1 MNKSRS
7 ALFSCCFAIFL
18 ALAGALHPPQLY
30 AQRVSDKDIENM
42 MRNLRDDAKAFRPNF
57 ESALKKSVIR
67 KTSQEKDARS
77 LVSSFEKQTDAM
89 LSEFKKTKKGDVAIE
104 TTLDNARQIDKLLS
118 GLQLEPQ
125 IISRWQKVQL
135 ELNQVANAFGIQ
147 THYGRS

>member
-7 ALFSCCFAIFL
+7 ALFHCFLAIFL
-18 ALAGALHPPQLY
+18 ALVSVLHTPQLQ

-67 KTSQEKDARS
+67 KTSQEKDAKS

-104 TTLDNARQIDKLLS
+104 TTLDNARQIDKLIS

-125 IISRWQKVQL
+125 VMSRWQKVQL
-135 ELNQVANAFGIQ
+135 ELNQVANAFGIT

>member
-18 ALAGALHPPQLY
+18 ALAGAFYPPQLY

-77 LVSSFEKQTDAM
+77 LVTSFEKQTDAM

-125 IISRWQKVQL
+125 LISRWQKVQL
-135 ELNQVANAFGIQ
+135 ELNQVANAFGIT